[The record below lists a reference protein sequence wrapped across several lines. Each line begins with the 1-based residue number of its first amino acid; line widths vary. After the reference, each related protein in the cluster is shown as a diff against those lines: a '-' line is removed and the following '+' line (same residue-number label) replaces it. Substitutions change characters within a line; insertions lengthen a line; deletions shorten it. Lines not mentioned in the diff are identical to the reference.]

1 MDFEPNCKF
10 SRDWLGIGSGNNSGE
25 NYGGILSGHVNL
37 LEDMGVLANNSL
49 HEVKICCAQG
59 RPSIEDTSEIGTILF
74 LMRHPCLKGDVG
86 HGAMDGNRDG
96 WQ

>member
-1 MDFEPNCKF
+1 MDFEPNWKF
-10 SRDWLGIGSGNNSGE
+10 SRDWLGIGRGNNSGE
-25 NYGGILSGHVNL
+25 ELSWHLNS
-37 LEDMGVLANNSL
+37 LEDVGVLVDNSL

-59 RPSIEDTSEIGTILF
+59 RPSIKDTSEIGAILF
-74 LMRHPCLKGDVG
+74 LVRRSCLKGDVG